1 MDTLLE
7 VFGNIWIDRLINVL
21 NLDGLILQ
29 DVVNDRI
36 KQCLCHVAGDQI
48 NLQLVL
54 VQAGACFINLEIAEH
69 IMEILFSKRLRQC
82 ETRWKHLSIGYI
94 WLVL

>member
-7 VFGNIWIDRLINVL
+7 VFGNIWIDRHINVL

-36 KQCLCHVAGDQI
+36 KHCLCHVAGDQMS
-48 NLQLVL
+48 LQLVHAL
-54 VQAGACFINLEIAEH
+54 LI
-69 IMEILFSKRLRQC
+69 
-82 ETRWKHLSIGYI
+82 
-94 WLVL
+94 